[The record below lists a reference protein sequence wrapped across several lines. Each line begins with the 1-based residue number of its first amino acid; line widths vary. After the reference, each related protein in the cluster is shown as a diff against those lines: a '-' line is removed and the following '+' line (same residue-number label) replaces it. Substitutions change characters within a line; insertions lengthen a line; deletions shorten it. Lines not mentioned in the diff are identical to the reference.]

1 MVPSRQAFPWSVGL
15 GTPSVQTGPAWHCRT
30 AASLAQSCWEGL
42 RPVGCERP
50 SGAGAGEPSC
60 APRSLRAAPQLRPAA
75 PQALP
80 RASSAPAEPPTV
92 AGPLQVSVLRGP
104 PLLRG
109 RGGGGAGGHGG
120 RGRHIRKPKPL
131 YLTLAAPRG
140 PRPPRRGIKADVP
153 HSVLCGRAQD
163 RLRAVCIEQK
173 MRGKPVSRQALRR
186 WERVSAL
193 PPTPGRRGDA
203 PNGTAGRPGRIPHA
217 ADNSRLSCSVTSA
230 SPSPSSKKS
239 TTLKAKA
246 KGGDRGFQEP
256 R

>member
-109 RGGGGAGGHGG
+109 RGGGGGGGARGARSPHPKAEAPLPDLGCSAG
-120 RGRHIRKPKPL
+120 PS
-131 YLTLAAPRG
+131 AP
-140 PRPPRRGIKADVP
+140 PPRNK
-153 HSVLCGRAQD
+153 
-163 RLRAVCIEQK
+163 
-173 MRGKPVSRQALRR
+173 
-186 WERVSAL
+186 
-193 PPTPGRRGDA
+193 GRRPA
-203 PNGTAGRPGRIPHA
+203 QRPLWSRAGPA
-217 ADNSRLSCSVTSA
+217 A
-230 SPSPSSKKS
+230 
-239 TTLKAKA
+239 
-246 KGGDRGFQEP
+246 RGLH
-256 R
+256 